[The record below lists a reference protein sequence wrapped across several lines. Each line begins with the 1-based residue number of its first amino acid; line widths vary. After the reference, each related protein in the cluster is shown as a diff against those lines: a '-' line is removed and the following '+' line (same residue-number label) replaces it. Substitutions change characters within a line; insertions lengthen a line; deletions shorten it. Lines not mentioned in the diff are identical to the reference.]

1 MMQYSFLVDRRHEAC
16 GIPHI
21 SSSSGS
27 SATKDKEPDWRM
39 RERLKTVSV
48 ALVLCLNIGIDPPD
62 VLKTSPCAK
71 TECWVDPL
79 SLPPQ
84 KALETI
90 GKNLQQQYEV
100 WQPRSRYKALLDPSS
115 DETKKTCLSLR
126 KNAKDERILFHYN
139 GHGVPKPTKGGEI
152 WVFNKSYTQYLPCSI
167 YDIQTWLGSPCIYV
181 FDCSN
186 AGNILLAFD
195 RFAEQRDE
203 EAARAAAAPVAVD
216 AAGVTNDGNASG
228 VSGVSA
234 SAPSAP
240 YVSMRECILLVACGP
255 TDTLPM
261 NPDLPA
267 DLFTCCLTTPIEIA
281 LRWFV
286 TQNPLLQNINVDM
299 IMKIP
304 GQLNDR
310 RTPLGELNWIFTAIT
325 DTIAWNMLPHDL
337 FKKLFRQDLMV
348 AALFRN
354 FLLAERI
361 MRYYHCKPQSSPVL
375 PSTHNHPLWSSWDL
389 AAEMCLY
396 QLPDLLKSPN
406 TVQYQHS
413 SFFSEQLTA
422 FEVWLSKGPIAKSHP
437 EQLPIVLQVLLSQVH
452 RLRALM
458 LLSRFLD
465 LGPWSVKLA
474 LSVGIFPYVLKLLQ
488 SPAAELKPV
497 LVFIWAKILALDNSC
512 QNDLLKDNGFTYFIN
527 ILTAINSP
535 NIIPNMSEHRAMCA
549 FILSVFCH
557 GFRFAQEACLK
568 NDLLLT
574 LSLHLNDPDPL
585 LRQWASICLAKTI
598 ENYPQARDHCLK
610 ENLHTRI
617 LHLLNDSFSEV
628 RAAALFAINSLVQ
641 DVSQISGGKLVDHPK
656 YAMAVDNCVCDAI
669 LHGLSDASPIV
680 RKELV
685 ILLSRVV
692 AVNFDKV
699 KKAAVETI
707 QEEGGVVLSSTT
719 ENDQQQQTEPNAL
732 HHHQQR
738 VFQCVYKALLSL
750 SVDPFPL
757 IAALASHVVD
767 RIHVPLLLTNQV
779 KFNGASGGGSG
790 SAAATAGATFGSALL
805 NPNTSTSSFNPG
817 NLLKRQSMHNNSS
830 TSLNTLGSM
839 SSSSSSATTIPKRNT
854 LIHVDGGGGGLY
866 SSSVASNASSNGGGG
881 MKRNSSFVVNP
892 FKSLQGLASLVTF
905 PSVGMNLAGQ
915 GSAIGAGDEDG
926 NIGFMRRRLDSD
938 ASVGGNRQQTLHQ
951 QQQQEENGS
960 AAANGIGGGN
970 VKMNLEKCIDV
981 HLMKDGGG
989 KAGVELRSCFYDFN
1003 LEYFREPQMKV
1014 PDVDDPGS
1022 TPFNQRLW
1030 RYQQNEKYAN
1040 NSILKSPDFSS
1051 KLKFDHQVNFLHSDN
1066 NPGTH
1071 LYFHPFEPHLLGA
1084 DDADGVIVYNW
1095 EDGSRL
1101 NWFRNSN
1108 PPGTRITSLR
1118 FINENDVALIVT
1130 GSDEG
1135 MVRIYKNYTSL
1146 ENCEIVSAWRAVNEN
1161 LPISPRAD
1169 LITDWHQQT
1178 GSLMVAGDLR
1188 MIRVWD
1194 VERELCVLDI
1204 GTKYQ
1209 QAVTSLTSE
1218 KSEGNLLI
1226 AGYADGML
1234 NLYDKRLPSRES
1246 LVRNFG
1252 EHSNRIL
1259 QCQFQNDG
1267 KGDYYTLVSGSVAGD
1282 VRIWDI
1288 RSPKQ
1293 SVRVID
1299 AVPSGIRMT
1308 ALAIHEDAPLF
1319 ACGTNSEYIR
1329 IFNVNG
1335 INLNTIR
1342 YNDGFLG
1349 PRIGHV
1355 GCLAFHPYRDVL
1367 AAGTTDNASLSLF
1380 SSQR

>member
-1 MMQYSFLVDRRHEAC
+1 MEMLEGGAAYSFLSDRRHDAC
-16 GIPHI
+16 GEP
-21 SSSSGS
+21 SVVGPSEGVRGGVDDGVRVAGDGRVSEKGERGP
-27 SATKDKEPDWRM
+27 TRKDDWRM

-62 VLKTSPCAK
+62 ILKTTPCAK
-71 TECWVDPL
+71 TECWIDPL

-100 WQPRSRYKALLDPSS
+100 WQPRARYKTMPDPSIE
-115 DETKKTCLSLR
+115 ETKKSCLSLR

-167 YDIQTWLGSPCIYV
+167 YDIQSWLGSPCIYV

-195 RFAEQRDE
+195 RFADQRDE
-203 EAARAAAAPVAVD
+203 EHAKNPDRD
-216 AAGVTNDGNASG
+216 NI
-228 VSGVSA
+228 
-234 SAPSAP
+234 P
-240 YVSMRECILLVACGP
+240 YISMKECILLAACGP

-286 TQNPLLQNINVDM
+286 SQNPLLQNISPDM

-310 RTPLGELNWIFTAIT
+310 RTALGELNWIFTAIT
-325 DTIAWNMLPHDL
+325 DTIAWNILPHDV

-361 MRYYHCKPQSSPVL
+361 MRYYHCTPMSFPKL
-375 PSTHNHPLWSSWDL
+375 PGTHQHPLWSSWDL

-396 QLPDLLKSPN
+396 QLPGLLKTPP
-406 TVQYQHS
+406 VVYQHS

-422 FEVWLSKGPIAKSHP
+422 FEVWLSKGPIATSHP

-497 LVFIWAKILALDNSC
+497 LVFIWAKILALDSSC
-512 QNDLLKDNGFTYFIN
+512 QSDLLKDNGFTYFIN
-527 ILTAINSP
+527 ILTSVNSASM
-535 NIIPNMSEHRAMCA
+535 IPNMSEHRAMCC

-557 GFRFAQEACLK
+557 GFRFGQEACLK

-585 LRQWASICLAKTI
+585 LRQWVCIALAKMI
-598 ENYPQARDHCLK
+598 ENFPTARDQCLK
-610 ENLHTRI
+610 EGLHERLLI
-617 LHLLNDSFSEV
+617 LLTDMSSEV
-628 RAAALFAINSLVQ
+628 RTSAIFAISALIQGSTSL
-641 DVSQISGGKLVDHPK
+641 DSQSLLQQPPQVKSLISPSASAL
-656 YAMAVDNCVCDAI
+656 AVEMCICNVI
-669 LHGLSDASPIV
+669 LSGLADASPIV

-692 AVNFDKV
+692 GFNLDRMIEVAF
-699 KKAAVETI
+699 TLI
-707 QEEGGVVLSSTT
+707 QEEKGSLVPVTALGGNTTSTGSM
-719 ENDQQQQTEPNAL
+719 Q
-732 HHHQQR
+732 
-738 VFQCVYKALLSL
+738 FYICIYKALLSL

-757 IAALASHVVD
+757 VARLAAHLVDGIHTPLVAQGRVKTAPAAQSKRLSTMPAGAVTGAAGSFAGPQPLASARPPRKISSMQAD
-767 RIHVPLLLTNQV
+767 MYSM
-779 KFNGASGGGSG
+779 ASGGPSAASG
-790 SAAATAGATFGSALL
+790 ST
-805 NPNTSTSSFNPG
+805 
-817 NLLKRQSMHNNSS
+817 
-830 TSLNTLGSM
+830 
-839 SSSSSSATTIPKRNT
+839 
-854 LIHVDGGGGGLY
+854 V
-866 SSSVASNASSNGGGG
+866 
-881 MKRNSSFVVNP
+881 KRNSSFLNG
-892 FKSLQGLASLVTF
+892 FKGFQGLASLVSF
-905 PSVGMNLAGQ
+905 PVSGSLTGHERDLSSTSSAGGLGSVGYKQ
-915 GSAIGAGDEDG
+915 GGDTRGG
-926 NIGFMRRRLDSD
+926 NECSQPRRLDVGKCFLNHLQAD
-938 ASVGGNRQQTLHQ
+938 ADGSESVTLK
-951 QQQQEENGS
+951 S
-960 AAANGIGGGN
+960 T
-970 VKMNLEKCIDV
+970 
-981 HLMKDGGG
+981 
-989 KAGVELRSCFYDFN
+989 FYDWS

-1014 PDVDDPGS
+1014 PDIDDPGS
-1022 TPFNQRLW
+1022 TQFNQKLW
-1030 RYQQNEKYAN
+1030 RHQQNERSAN
-1040 NSILKSPDFSS
+1040 ISVLRSQDPTM
-1051 KLKFDHQVNFLHSDN
+1051 LKFDNQVNFLHSDN

-1095 EDGSRL
+1095 EDGTRL
-1101 NWFRNSN
+1101 NWFSNSN

-1118 FINENDVALIVT
+1118 FINENDIALVVT

-1135 MVRIYKNYTSL
+1135 IVRIYKNYSSL
-1146 ENCEIVSAWRAVNEN
+1146 ENCEIVSSWRAVNEN
-1161 LPISPRAD
+1161 LPTTPRAD
-1169 LITDWHQQT
+1169 LITDWHQKS
-1178 GSLMVAGDLR
+1178 GSLLVAGDLR

-1194 VERELCVLDI
+1194 VERELCVQDI

-1209 QAVTSLTSE
+1209 LAVTSLTSE
-1218 KSEGNLLI
+1218 KREGNLLI
-1226 AGYADGML
+1226 AGYADGLL
-1234 NLYDKRLPSRES
+1234 NVYDKRMASRES
-1246 LVRNFG
+1246 LIMSFR
-1252 EHSNRIL
+1252 EHSSRIL
-1259 QCQFQNDG
+1259 SCKLQNDG
-1267 KGDYYTLVSGSVAGD
+1267 YGNFFTLASGAVAGD
-1282 VRIWDI
+1282 VRFWDI
-1288 RSPKQ
+1288 RNAKKSL
-1293 SVRVID
+1293 RTIG
-1299 AVPSGIRMT
+1299 AVPSGVEMT

-1319 ACGTNSEYIR
+1319 ACGTNTEYIR

-1335 INLNTIR
+1335 VNLNTIR

-1355 GCLAFHPYRDVL
+1355 GCLAFHPYRDLL
-1367 AAGTTDNASLSLF
+1367 AAGTTGNASLSLF
-1380 SSQR
+1380 SSSRG

>member
-1 MMQYSFLVDRRHEAC
+1 MYSFLIDRRHEAC
-16 GIPHI
+16 GIPA
-21 SSSSGS
+21 SRLRPPPTSSGS
-27 SATKDKEPDWRM
+27 GFASLGREDGDDDWRM

-71 TECWVDPL
+71 LECWVDPA

-100 WQPRSRYKALLDPSS
+100 WQPRSRYKALLDPSVE
-115 DETKKTCLSLR
+115 ETKKTCVSLR

-139 GHGVPKPTKGGEI
+139 GHGVPRPTKGGEI

-167 YDIQTWLGSPCIYV
+167 YDIQQWLGSPCIYV

-195 RFAEQRDE
+195 KFADQRDE
-203 EAARAAAAPVAVD
+203 DAAAAAATARRDSITTPDPPV
-216 AAGVTNDGNASG
+216 
-228 VSGVSA
+228 VSSQQNI
-234 SAPSAP
+234 
-240 YVSMRECILLVACGP
+240 SMKECILLAACGP
-255 TDTLPM
+255 SDTLPM

-286 TQNPLLQNINVDM
+286 SQNPLLQNITADM

-361 MRYYHCKPQSSPVL
+361 MRYYHCTPMSSPVL
-375 PSTHNHPLWSSWDL
+375 PSTHQHPLWSSWDL

-527 ILTAINSP
+527 ILTSINSP
-535 NIIPNMSEHRAMCA
+535 TIIPNMSEHRAMCA

-568 NDLLLT
+568 NDLLIT

-585 LRQWASICLAKTI
+585 LRQWAAICLAKTI
-598 ENYPQARDHCLK
+598 EQYPQARDHCLR
-610 ENLHTRI
+610 ENLHLR
-617 LHLLNDSFSEV
+617 LLQLLQDSFSEV
-628 RAAALFAINSLVQ
+628 RAAALFALSSLVQ
-641 DVSQISGGKLVDHPK
+641 NVAELSGGKIIDHPK
-656 YAMAVDNCVCDAI
+656 YILAVENCVCEAI
-669 LHGLSDASPIV
+669 VHGLSDASPVV

-685 ILLSRVV
+685 IMLSRVV
-692 AVNFDKV
+692 SVNYDRVLEASALIAKEELGSASVTGASIQQSSDPAV
-699 KKAAVETI
+699 
-707 QEEGGVVLSSTT
+707 Q
-719 ENDQQQQTEPNAL
+719 
-732 HHHQQR
+732 HQLR
-738 VFQCVYKALLSL
+738 VYQCVYKSLLSL
-750 SVDPFPL
+750 SVDPYPL
-757 IAALASHVVD
+757 ISRLASHVVD
-767 RIHVPLLLTNQV
+767 KIHVSLLGQNLIQAPAALLAPVLTAATRSKN
-779 KFNGASGGGSG
+779 NSSSSL
-790 SAAATAGATFGSALL
+790 SAATGAAA
-805 NPNTSTSSFNPG
+805 
-817 NLLKRQSMHNNSS
+817 LKRQSTFATTRTNS
-830 TSLNTLGSM
+830 TSSL
-839 SSSSSSATTIPKRNT
+839 SSLATHQSAARRFSHLEQNGAASGI
-854 LIHVDGGGGGLY
+854 Y
-866 SSSVASNASSNGGGG
+866 SSSVASSNGSGASGL
-881 MKRNSSFVVNP
+881 KRNSSSFVVNP
-892 FKSLQGLASLVTF
+892 FKSFQGLASLVTF
-905 PSVGMNLAGQ
+905 PSVNVNLAAPLVGDRNAGGESDDDAMYF
-915 GSAIGAGDEDG
+915 GSNRGVRRGDESGNSTADSAKNGFAAYFHGGSGTLHPVEEDIGAK
-926 NIGFMRRRLDSD
+926 
-938 ASVGGNRQQTLHQ
+938 
-951 QQQQEENGS
+951 
-960 AAANGIGGGN
+960 
-970 VKMNLEKCIDV
+970 KMDLEKAIEV
-981 HLMKDGGG
+981 HLVKD
-989 KAGVELRSCFYDFN
+989 ATDEIGVELKSCFYDFN

-1022 TPFNQRLW
+1022 TPFNQKLW
-1030 RYQQNEKYAN
+1030 RHQQNEKYAS
-1040 NSILKSPDFSS
+1040 NSILKSPDFASQ
-1051 KLKFDHQVNFLHSDN
+1051 LKFDNQVNFLHSDN

-1095 EDGSRL
+1095 EDGSRI

-1108 PPGTRITSLR
+1108 PPGSRITSLR

-1135 MVRIYKNYTSL
+1135 IVRIYKNYTSL
-1146 ENCEIVSAWRAVNEN
+1146 ENCEVVSAWRAVNEN
-1161 LPISPRAD
+1161 IPVSPRAD

-1178 GSLMVAGDLR
+1178 GSLLVAGDLR

-1194 VERELCVLDI
+1194 LERELCVQDI

-1218 KSEGNLLI
+1218 RSEGNLLI

-1246 LVRNFG
+1246 LVRSFG

-1267 KGDYYTLVSGSVAGD
+1267 RGDYHTLVSGSRTGD

-1293 SVRVID
+1293 SVRVIE
-1299 AVPSGIRMT
+1299 AVPSGIEMT

-1319 ACGTNSEYIR
+1319 ACGTNSEYVR

-1335 INLNTIR
+1335 VNLNTIR

-1355 GCLAFHPYRDVL
+1355 GCLAFHPYRDIL
-1367 AAGTTDNASLSLF
+1367 AAGTSDNASLSLF